1 MAITGIRVGIIS
13 INYNNLFNI
22 KMKDSITRTFR
33 FIRTNTCCMVL
44 LGMTFIL
51 WCAPYTVNSQSA
63 PPETQRPN
71 IVYILLD
78 DVGFSDLGPYGSEI
92 ATPNIDQLAREG
104 IRYNHFETR
113 AICSPTRAALLT
125 GRNNQSVGMMDLAI
139 GGNPDAPAHSRGFI
153 TPEAGTIAQILKA
166 KGYRTSQVGKW
177 HLTPNAEQDDS
188 YPGRANWPSG
198 KGFQNSY
205 GWLTGWTDQYN
216 PRGRGQEMME
226 GDHPAQEANPG
237 GNHVSE
243 AIVDRAIEY
252 LTDGFANSPDQP
264 QFLYLAFGA
273 AHAPIQVPQRYIERY
288 AGVYDRGW
296 DVLREERFA
305 RQKQMGIIPV
315 NAVLTRRHEDD
326 PEWKDLSPVEK
337 TVFARFMATY
347 AGYIEHTDEQIGRL
361 INYLKDAGKYD
372 NTLII
377 LMSDNGAAPEAG
389 VDGNFTRP
397 YGPDITVEEML
408 ARLDDLGTERSSALY
423 QRPWARVGATPFKKY
438 KLWPFG
444 GGVRDPLII
453 TWPDHILDNG
463 GVRTQFVEV
472 IDITPTV
479 LDILNI
485 EPPREIDGIKQ
496 MDMHGASIL
505 QTFNDPE
512 APPARKTQ
520 FYCMRGNRGIYSDGW
535 KAVAIHERG
544 TDFDED
550 VWELYHVAIDFAE
563 CINVAEKYPEKL
575 QEMKDLWWSEA
586 EKYGSL
592 PLVEFGFRAPPPR
605 AEQ

>member
-13 INYNNLFNI
+13 TINNSLFNI
-22 KMKDSITRTFR
+22 QMKNSITRTFQ
-33 FIRTNTCCMVL
+33 FIRANTCCMVL
-44 LGMTFIL
+44 LGTTFIL
-51 WCAPYTVNSQSA
+51 WGAPSAVRSQSA
-63 PPETQRPN
+63 PPEAQRPN
-71 IVYILLD
+71 IIYILLD

-92 ATPNIDQLAREG
+92 STPNIDQLAREG

-125 GRNNQSVGMMDLAI
+125 GRNNQAVGMMDLAI

-153 TPEAGTIAQILKA
+153 TPAAGTIAQILKA
-166 KGYRTSQVGKW
+166 NGYRTSQVGKW

-188 YPGRANWPSG
+188 YPSRANWPSG

-226 GDHPAQEANPG
+226 GDHPAKEANPG

-273 AHAPIQVPQRYIERY
+273 AHAPIQVPQRYIDRY
-288 AGVYDRGW
+288 AGVYDKGW

-305 RQKQMGIIPV
+305 RQKQMGIIPL

-326 PEWKDLSPVEK
+326 PEWEDLSPVEK

-361 INYLKDAGKYD
+361 INYLKDAGKYN
-372 NTLII
+372 NTLIF

-453 TWPDHILDNG
+453 SWPDHILENG

-485 EPPREIDGIKQ
+485 EPPEKIDGVSQ

-512 APPARKTQ
+512 APPARNTQ

-535 KAVAIHERG
+535 KAVAIHERR

-563 CINVAEKYPEKL
+563 CINVAEKYPDKL

-592 PLVEFGFRAPPPR
+592 PLVEFGFRAPPSR

>member
-125 GRNNQSVGMMDLAI
+125 GRNNQAVGMMDLAI

-153 TPEAGTIAQILKA
+153 TPAAGTIAQILKA
-166 KGYRTSQVGKW
+166 NGYRTSQVGKW

-485 EPPREIDGIKQ
+485 EPPKEIDGVSQ

-535 KAVAIHERG
+535 KAVTIHERG

>member
-1 MAITGIRVGIIS
+1 
-13 INYNNLFNI
+13 
-22 KMKDSITRTFR
+22 
-33 FIRTNTCCMVL
+33 
-44 LGMTFIL
+44 
-51 WCAPYTVNSQSA
+51 
-63 PPETQRPN
+63 
-71 IVYILLD
+71 
-78 DVGFSDLGPYGSEI
+78 
-92 ATPNIDQLAREG
+92 
-104 IRYNHFETR
+104 
-113 AICSPTRAALLT
+113 
-125 GRNNQSVGMMDLAI
+125 
-139 GGNPDAPAHSRGFI
+139 
-153 TPEAGTIAQILKA
+153 
-166 KGYRTSQVGKW
+166 
-177 HLTPNAEQDDS
+177 
-188 YPGRANWPSG
+188 
-198 KGFQNSY
+198 
-205 GWLTGWTDQYN
+205 
-216 PRGRGQEMME
+216 
-226 GDHPAQEANPG
+226 
-237 GNHVSE
+237 
-243 AIVDRAIEY
+243 VDRAIEY

-315 NAVLTRRHEDD
+315 NAVLTSRHEDD

-337 TVFARFMATY
+337 TVFSRFMATY

-361 INYLKDAGKYD
+361 INYLKDAGKYN

-485 EPPREIDGIKQ
+485 EPPKEIDGVSQ